1 MEKKIFAGIFITL
14 LLFSVNSQAYG
25 EPGEQIDIS
34 EYLDKDGNSFQADFG
49 EVIQT
54 DKIIFEI
61 SKDSNVQVTHVVAGG
76 AWPSAEP
83 KLIQML
89 PGKHSNIDVRDE
101 DGDPLRPIGFVGET
115 VEDSEYIIAGQ
126 KASRAH
132 DLHATYDLENYLE
145 LNDDGLW
152 TKHIYFPHDVMVYF
166 DDEIE
171 LIFVNSRPIDVS
183 EAKGINCMGCDMR
196 LEFFDKSEPVAKT
209 VIIHE
214 NKFEELSNTG
224 EEFVVEILS
233 DGEVGDLNFTE
244 ELNYLGFNTSKENQ
258 IFALKFPLDLL
269 LSPYY
274 VYVTEFDQE
283 ILVESD
289 KIRKTE
295 YGQTD
300 THANL
305 SFRPMIEGV
314 IHVVGSSQME
324 HEEFLDRLEKRM
336 SQSVV
341 QTETETNTINE
352 NQELEEKTP
361 SEQLY
366 DSWGD
371 SNPSVN
377 NSMDNTVIFVII
389 GVISAI
395 IIGVI
400 IKLKKN

>member
-1 MEKKIFAGIFITL
+1 LEKKIFAGIFITL

-34 EYLDKDGNSFQADFG
+34 KYLDKNGYPFQAEFG
-49 EVIQT
+49 EVVQT

-61 SKDSNVQVTHVVAGG
+61 SKDSNVRVTHVVAGG
-76 AWPSAEP
+76 AWSPTEP
-83 KLIQML
+83 KLIEML

-101 DGDPLRPIGFVGET
+101 DGDFLRPIGFVGET

-126 KASRAH
+126 KAGRAH
-132 DLHATYDLENYLE
+132 DLHASYDLENYLE
-145 LNDDGLW
+145 LSDDGLW
-152 TKHIYFPHDVMVYF
+152 TKHLKFPYDVIVYF

-171 LIFVNSRPIDVS
+171 LIFVQSRPVDVS
-183 EAKGINCMGCDMR
+183 EAKGINCIGCDMR

-209 VIIHE
+209 VIVSE

-244 ELNYLGFNTSKENQ
+244 ELNYLGFETSKKDQ
-258 IFALKFPLDLL
+258 LFALKIPLDLL

-300 THANL
+300 THTNL
-305 SFRPMIEGV
+305 SFRPITEGV

-341 QTETETNTINE
+341 QTETNTINE
-352 NQELEEKTP
+352 NQELEEKTS

-377 NSMDNTVIFVII
+377 NSMDNTLIFVII

-400 IKLKKN
+400 IKLKRN

>member
-1 MEKKIFAGIFITL
+1 M
-14 LLFSVNSQAYG
+14 
-25 EPGEQIDIS
+25 
-34 EYLDKDGNSFQADFG
+34 
-49 EVIQT
+49 
-54 DKIIFEI
+54 
-61 SKDSNVQVTHVVAGG
+61 
-76 AWPSAEP
+76 
-83 KLIQML
+83 
-89 PGKHSNIDVRDE
+89 
-101 DGDPLRPIGFVGET
+101 
-115 VEDSEYIIAGQ
+115 
-126 KASRAH
+126 
-132 DLHATYDLENYLE
+132 
-145 LNDDGLW
+145 
-152 TKHIYFPHDVMVYF
+152 
-166 DDEIE
+166 
-171 LIFVNSRPIDVS
+171 
-183 EAKGINCMGCDMR
+183 
-196 LEFFDKSEPVAKT
+196 
-209 VIIHE
+209 
-214 NKFEELSNTG
+214 
-224 EEFVVEILS
+224 
-233 DGEVGDLNFTE
+233 NFTE
-244 ELNYLGFNTSKENQ
+244 ELNYLGFETSKKDQ
-258 IFALKFPLDLL
+258 LFALKIPLDLL

-300 THANL
+300 THTNL
-305 SFRPMIEGV
+305 SFRPITEGV

-341 QTETETNTINE
+341 QTETNTINE
-352 NQELEEKTP
+352 NQELEEKTS

-377 NSMDNTVIFVII
+377 NSMDNTLIFVII

>member
-1 MEKKIFAGIFITL
+1 LEKKIFAGIFITL

-34 EYLDKDGNSFQADFG
+34 KYLDKNGYPFQAEFG
-49 EVIQT
+49 EVVQT

-61 SKDSNVQVTHVVAGG
+61 SKDSNVRVTHVVAGG
-76 AWPSAEP
+76 AWSPTEP
-83 KLIQML
+83 KLIEML

-101 DGDPLRPIGFVGET
+101 DGDFLRPIGFVGET

-126 KASRAH
+126 KAGRAH
-132 DLHATYDLENYLE
+132 DLHASYDLENYLE
-145 LNDDGLW
+145 LSDDGLW
-152 TKHIYFPHDVMVYF
+152 TKHLKFPYDVIVYF

-171 LIFVNSRPIDVS
+171 LIFVQSRPVDVS
-183 EAKGINCMGCDMR
+183 EAKGINCIGCDMR

-209 VIIHE
+209 VIVSE

-244 ELNYLGFNTSKENQ
+244 ELNYLGFETSKKDQ
-258 IFALKFPLDLL
+258 LFALKIPLDLL

-300 THANL
+300 THTNL
-305 SFRPMIEGV
+305 SFRPITEGV

-341 QTETETNTINE
+341 QTETNTINE
-352 NQELEEKTP
+352 NQELEEKTS

-377 NSMDNTVIFVII
+377 NSMDNTLIFVII

>member
-1 MEKKIFAGIFITL
+1 M
-14 LLFSVNSQAYG
+14 
-25 EPGEQIDIS
+25 
-34 EYLDKDGNSFQADFG
+34 
-49 EVIQT
+49 
-54 DKIIFEI
+54 
-61 SKDSNVQVTHVVAGG
+61 
-76 AWPSAEP
+76 
-83 KLIQML
+83 
-89 PGKHSNIDVRDE
+89 
-101 DGDPLRPIGFVGET
+101 
-115 VEDSEYIIAGQ
+115 
-126 KASRAH
+126 
-132 DLHATYDLENYLE
+132 
-145 LNDDGLW
+145 
-152 TKHIYFPHDVMVYF
+152 
-166 DDEIE
+166 
-171 LIFVNSRPIDVS
+171 
-183 EAKGINCMGCDMR
+183 
-196 LEFFDKSEPVAKT
+196 
-209 VIIHE
+209 
-214 NKFEELSNTG
+214 
-224 EEFVVEILS
+224 
-233 DGEVGDLNFTE
+233 NFTE

-258 IFALKFPLDLL
+258 IFALKIPLDLL

>member
-34 EYLDKDGNSFQADFG
+34 KYLDKNGYPFQAEFG
-49 EVIQT
+49 EVVQT

-61 SKDSNVQVTHVVAGG
+61 SKDSNVRVTHVVAGG
-76 AWPSAEP
+76 AWSPTEP
-83 KLIQML
+83 KLIEML

-101 DGDPLRPIGFVGET
+101 DGDFLRPIGFVGET

-126 KASRAH
+126 KAGRAH
-132 DLHATYDLENYLE
+132 DLHASYDLENYLE
-145 LNDDGLW
+145 LSDDGLW
-152 TKHIYFPHDVMVYF
+152 TKHLKFPYDVIVYF

-171 LIFVNSRPIDVS
+171 LIFVQSRPVDVS
-183 EAKGINCMGCDMR
+183 EAKGINCIGCDMR

-244 ELNYLGFNTSKENQ
+244 ELNYLGFETSKKDQ
-258 IFALKFPLDLL
+258 LFALKIPLDLL

-300 THANL
+300 THTNL
-305 SFRPMIEGV
+305 SFRPITEGV

-341 QTETETNTINE
+341 QTETNTINE
-352 NQELEEKTP
+352 NQELEEKTS

-377 NSMDNTVIFVII
+377 NSMDNTLIFVII

-400 IKLKKN
+400 IKLKRN

>member
-34 EYLDKDGNSFQADFG
+34 KYLDKNGYPFQAEFG
-49 EVIQT
+49 EVVQT

-61 SKDSNVQVTHVVAGG
+61 SKDSNVRVTHVVAGG
-76 AWPSAEP
+76 AWSPTEP
-83 KLIQML
+83 KLIEML

-101 DGDPLRPIGFVGET
+101 DGDFLRPIGFVGET

-126 KASRAH
+126 KAGRAH
-132 DLHATYDLENYLE
+132 DLHASYDLENYLE
-145 LNDDGLW
+145 LSDDGLW
-152 TKHIYFPHDVMVYF
+152 TKHLKFPYDVIVYF

-171 LIFVNSRPIDVS
+171 LIFVQSRPVDVS
-183 EAKGINCMGCDMR
+183 EAKGINCIGCDMR

-209 VIIHE
+209 VIVSE

-244 ELNYLGFNTSKENQ
+244 ELNYLGFETSKKDQ
-258 IFALKFPLDLL
+258 LFALKIPLDLL

-300 THANL
+300 THTNL
-305 SFRPMIEGV
+305 SFRPITEGV

-341 QTETETNTINE
+341 QTETNTINE
-352 NQELEEKTP
+352 NQELEEKTS

-377 NSMDNTVIFVII
+377 NSMDNTLIFVII